1 MEMLVRVWDDDF
13 KELDEYLN
21 IGYKIKQ
28 ISACMTD
35 SSIHHS
41 ICYVALSTE

>member
-1 MEMLVRVWDDDF
+1 MERLVRVWDHDF
-13 KELDEYLN
+13 KELDQYLSM
-21 IGYKIKQ
+21 GYKIKQ